1 MRGKCVQHVF
11 KICSNDSKLCVEK
24 VCRCVENVCTCDMWR
39 EGQTTCGERDRPHV
53 ERGTD
58 HMSRDRP
65 HVTGQ
70 TTCHA
75 HMHGIAK
82 LGYAQMSKETYEKA
96 KETYEKA
103 KETCYQAKETY

>member
-1 MRGKCVQHVF
+1 
-11 KICSNDSKLCVEK
+11 
-24 VCRCVENVCTCDMWR
+24 
-39 EGQTTCGERDRPHV
+39 
-53 ERGTD
+53 
-58 HMSRDRP
+58 MSRDRP

-96 KETYEKA
+96 KET
-103 KETCYQAKETY
+103 CYQAKETYYQAKETY